1 MKSEKRYQLI
11 KKAFQWVDDNLERL
25 TIAFINT
32 KIGQGFLSKI
42 VSWFVK
48 KVFDKSVSPVFKAIA
63 VEIGY
68 RLDVRDGHVLLL
80 KLKKASEENDEQAY
94 NDAIDDLLGKL

>member
-1 MKSEKRYQLI
+1 MKSEKRYQLV
-11 KKAFQWVDDNLERL
+11 KKVLQWVEDNLESM

-32 KIGQGFLSKI
+32 KLGQGLLTKV
-42 VSWFVK
+42 VSWFVG
-48 KVFDKSVSPVFKAIA
+48 KVFDKSISPIFKAIA

-80 KLKKASEENDEQAY
+80 KIKEAREANDEQAY
-94 NDAIDDLLGKL
+94 NDAVDDLLGKL